1 MDWLSLAPVV
11 ADAAFDSFTAPFTT
25 RNRPFL
31 MALEGEFVAG
41 GLEYKMGV
49 CSIVMGCCC

>member
-1 MDWLSLAPVV
+1 MDWLSLAG
-11 ADAAFDSFTAPFTT
+11 AAFDSFAAPFTT
-25 RNRPFL
+25 RNLPFL
-31 MALEGEFVAG
+31 MALAGEFVVG